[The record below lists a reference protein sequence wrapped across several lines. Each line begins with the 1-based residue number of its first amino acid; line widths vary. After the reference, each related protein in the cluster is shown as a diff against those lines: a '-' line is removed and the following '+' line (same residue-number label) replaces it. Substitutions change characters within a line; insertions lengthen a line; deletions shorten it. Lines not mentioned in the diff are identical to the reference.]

1 MALATTARRQLI
13 SNVPNMGRNL
23 SMLQAGD
30 KAPDFSLQDEN
41 SATRK
46 LSEFRGRDVV
56 LFFYPKAN
64 TPG

>member
-1 MALATTARRQLI
+1 
-13 SNVPNMGRNL
+13 
-23 SMLQAGD
+23 MLQAGD
-30 KAPDFSLQDEN
+30 KAPDFSLQDEQGT
-41 SATRK
+41 TRK